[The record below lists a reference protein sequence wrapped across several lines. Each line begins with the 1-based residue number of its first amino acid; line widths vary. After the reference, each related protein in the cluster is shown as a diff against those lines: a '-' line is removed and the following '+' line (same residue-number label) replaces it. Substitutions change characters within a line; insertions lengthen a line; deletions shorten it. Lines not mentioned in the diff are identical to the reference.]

1 MMNKSKAKATR
12 ASKKLLAV
20 FAASALLATG
30 GISSLTAHAGMLE
43 KANMN
48 EEGKY
53 YTDYE
58 THAEALEA
66 AKKLNEQIAEEG
78 NVLLKNDGVLP
89 MSTSNYVSV
98 FGTADDALIGGYG
111 AISDSLTEAGF
122 IVNPALKNF
131 YDKDE
136 YKSSSTSGAGFAT
149 GGANI
154 GKETIEFGSKV
165 ENTFS
170 LYKDAAVVVFS
181 RNGGEGSDP
190 ARVIPEENSD
200 ADNVGGW
207 EHQHLAKDS
216 SGKEYKHYLQL
227 TDSENELLDY
237 VKGKFEK
244 VVVILNT
251 SNIMEMYNLQNDP
264 RINSILL
271 MERPGAT
278 GVSAV
283 GKILSGEVNPSGR
296 TGDEWY
302 RDFSADPTWMNFG
315 NNNQTGKVTI
325 GNNAQGTLNVLSST
339 NTNTYSYQSV
349 ADGHT
354 TSITGVSYEEGIYVG
369 YRYYET
375 VWAEIKAGSVG
386 VDTNG
391 NLVKTGGQTGEEAAD
406 KWWNDNVVYAFGHG
420 LSYTNFEMKMGEIY
434 TAADLKSENL
444 LGASVSPDKLSNSAG
459 QKAEIDKLYV
469 PVTVTNTG
477 NYSGKQVVQLYVNAP
492 YTSGKIEKSYVK
504 LVGFA
509 KTDELKPGAKQTV
522 VVEFDVQD
530 FASFDYED
538 KNENGSYTFELDAGA
553 YNVMLMDNAH
563 DEIERRTFNV
573 SDNTD
578 HAAIL
583 AADDYSLNA
592 VNKTDFSNPD
602 SEYYMIYD
610 PAASY
615 GVGAGNFFGGNKMT
629 ILSRAD
635 IANTLPD
642 AHNLNDYIIKKAG
655 LDYLDKYC
663 AVKSEDLDD
672 ENSKWALTETELA
685 ELTKGWDQAE
695 SDDVA
700 ARENGLCTTLLRDM
714 AGVPFY
720 VDGTDG
726 EQVVNPAW
734 TEFMNQLSFDE
745 IAKIITQCS
754 QSTCAVPS
762 IGKLA
767 ARNIDGPNS
776 TADMSWCDE
785 TAVANTWNT
794 DLAYKQGV
802 MVGNLYT
809 LKGYTSW
816 YGPAINSHRSPF
828 GGRNNEYYSSDAIHS
843 GYMAAAAASGCESRG
858 VNFYNKHFTVNDQE
872 TNRTNIATFVDEQ
885 NLRENYF
892 PGFQKALQEGGASA
906 LMLTFSRVGIVA
918 GPSDYV
924 LLQEVV
930 REEWG
935 WNGVIG
941 TDFFPYRQSGFEVGT
956 KGADGKFDTTASDYY
971 KFTGGATTC
980 IDLMLRAGGVH
991 PLGNDNTLSA
1001 YWNETTHSVCLS
1013 SPVDL
1018 KTVQALP
1025 EYVAPENGG
1034 TSVFTS
1040 GGKTY
1045 KVTSAKAAF
1054 GNSYSLSARE
1064 LGQEESKIDYYYAR
1078 LQAMR
1083 ILYCYAN
1090 SVNVDNGVLFGQNF
1104 TPIYD
1109 YVDATRQ
1116 PQPATMKKS
1125 LEGKVGVAYT
1135 QNLAATEFELGDGN
1149 VATYSVSEGKLPA
1162 GLTLDAATGV
1172 IAGCPTEAG
1181 VYEFTLRAT
1190 VANNYGEVD
1199 ITLTVADS
1207 LGVDGETT
1215 VELGGDVDILVYYE
1229 GENVIPSNYYS
1240 SLTYAAEG
1248 LPEGVSINQQGEI
1261 TGTPVNAGVY
1271 EITVTLTGVKGSGA
1285 NKITDVYK
1293 WNITLTVDGGETD
1306 VQAQIA
1312 DILAKISALETK
1324 VNDSSAITDINIQ
1337 LTAIK
1342 SDIAALQGASGGT
1355 ADLTEINAKI
1365 SALETK
1371 VADLESASGGCG
1383 SVVDVASMSL
1393 VLVPAAIF
1401 AGVLA
1406 LKKRKNNG

>member
-1 MMNKSKAKATR
+1 MMNKTKTRATR

-30 GISSLTAHAGMLE
+30 GLSSLTAHAGMSE

-58 THAEALEA
+58 THAEALDA
-66 AKKLNEQIAEEG
+66 ARKLNEQIAEEG

-89 MSTSNYVSV
+89 MSTNNYVSV
-98 FGTADDALIGGYG
+98 FGTGDDALIGGYG

-122 IVNPALKNF
+122 KVNPALKNF
-131 YDKDE
+131 YDKDA

-149 GGANI
+149 GGQNI
-154 GKETIEFGSKV
+154 GKETTEFGSKV

-170 LYKDAAVVVFS
+170 LYKDAAVIVLS

-200 ADNVGGW
+200 ADNVNGW

-216 SGKEYKHYLQL
+216 AGKEYKHYLQL

-244 VVVILNT
+244 VVVVLNT

-264 RINSILL
+264 RVNGILL

-278 GVSAV
+278 GVNAV
-283 GKILSGEVNPSGR
+283 GKILSGAVNPSGR

-302 RDFSADPTWMNFG
+302 RDFTADPTWMNFG
-315 NNNQTGKVTI
+315 NNNQTGTVTV
-325 GNNAQGTLNVLSST
+325 GPNKNGVTSVLSST

-349 ADGHT
+349 ADGHA

-369 YRYYET
+369 YKYYET
-375 VWAEIKAGSVG
+375 VWAEIKEGSVG
-386 VDTNG
+386 VDADG
-391 NLVKTGGQTGEEAAD
+391 KLVKNGGQTGEDAAN
-406 KWWNDNVVYAFGHG
+406 KWWSDNVVYAFGHG
-420 LSYTNFEMKMGEIY
+420 LSYTEFDMTMGEIY
-434 TAADLKSENL
+434 TSADLKTESL
-444 LGASVSPDKLSNSAG
+444 LGATVNPADLSNSAG
-459 QKAEIDKLYV
+459 KAAKINKLYV

-477 NYSGKQVVQLYVNAP
+477 NYAGKQVVQLYVNAP
-492 YTSGKIEKSYVK
+492 YKAGGIEKSYVK

-538 KNENGSYTFELDAGA
+538 KNVNGSYTFELDAGA
-553 YNVMLMDNAH
+553 YNVMLMENAH
-563 DEIERRTFNV
+563 DEVAKKTFTV
-573 SDNTD
+573 SDNTE

-583 AADDYSLNA
+583 AADDYTLNA
-592 VNKTDFSNPD
+592 VAKTDFSNPD
-602 SEYYMIYD
+602 SEYYTVYD

-615 GVGAGNFFGGNKMT
+615 GTDSTFFGGNKMT
-629 ILSRAD
+629 VLSRAD
-635 IANTLPD
+635 IAGTLPD

-663 AVKSEDLDD
+663 AVKSADLDD
-672 ENSKWALTETELA
+672 ENSKWALNETQLA
-685 ELTKGWDQAE
+685 ELMKGWEQAE

-776 TADMSWCDE
+776 TAGMSWCDE

-809 LKGYTSW
+809 LYGYTSW

-858 VNFYNKHFTVNDQE
+858 VNCYIKHFTVNDQE

-892 PGFQKALQEGGASA
+892 PGFQKALQEGGASC
-906 LMLTFSRVGIVA
+906 LMMTFSRVGVVS
-918 GPSDYV
+918 GPSNYV
-924 LLQEVV
+924 LLEEVV
-930 REEWG
+930 RGEWG

-941 TDFFPYRQSGFEVGT
+941 TDFFPYNQGGFEVGT
-956 KGADGKFDTTASDYY
+956 KNADGKFDTTASDYY

-980 IDLMLRAGGVH
+980 IDLMLRTGGVH

-1001 YWNETTHSVCLS
+1001 YWNEDKHAVCLS
-1013 SPVDL
+1013 APADL
-1018 KTVQALP
+1018 KTVQAIDG
-1025 EYVAPENGG
+1025 YKAPAVGETLIITDKTTN
-1034 TSVFTS
+1034 
-1040 GGKTY
+1040 KTY
-1045 KVTSAKAAF
+1045 KVTASSSWGRVTYA
-1054 GNSYSLSARE
+1054 ARE
-1064 LGQEESKIDYYYAR
+1064 LGQTESKIDYYYAR

-1125 LEGKVGVAYT
+1125 LEGKVGVTFT
-1135 QNLAATEFELGDGN
+1135 QNLAATEFELGEGN

-1162 GLTLDAATGV
+1162 GLTLDAETGV
-1172 IAGCPTEAG
+1172 IAGRPTEAG
-1181 VYEFTLRAT
+1181 VFKFTLRAT

-1199 ITLTVADS
+1199 VTLTVADS
-1207 LGVDGETT
+1207 LGVDGKTT
-1215 VELGGDVDILVYYE
+1215 IALGDAVDLLVYYE
-1229 GENVIPSNYYS
+1229 GTNVIPAGTYD

-1248 LPEGVSINQQGEI
+1248 LPEGVTVNQQGEI
-1261 TGTPVNAGVY
+1261 AGTPVKAGAY
-1271 EITVTLTGVKGSGA
+1271 EITVTLTGVKGTGA
-1285 NKITDVYK
+1285 NRVTDVYK
-1293 WNITLTVDGGETD
+1293 WSITLNVTEESED

-1312 DILAKISALETK
+1312 EILANISALENK
-1324 VNDSSAITDINIQ
+1324 VNDNSAITDINSQ
-1337 LTAIK
+1337 LTSVK
-1342 SDIAALQGASGGT
+1342 SDIEALKNASGGT
-1355 ADLTEINAKI
+1355 VDLSEVNAKI

-1371 VADLESASGGCG
+1371 VAGLEGASGGCG
-1383 SVVDVASMSL
+1383 SSIDVASMSL
-1393 VLVPAAIF
+1393 VLVPAAVL

-1406 LKKRKNNG
+1406 LKKRKNND